1 MNFETISFE
10 LSGNIGTLKIN
21 RPKAL
26 NALNAQVVE
35 ELTACLRELRGNKD
49 LRCLIV
55 TGAGDKA
62 FVAGAD
68 IKEMSERE
76 ADTGE
81 QMAQDGQT
89 AFQLLEDLHCPSI
102 AAVNGF
108 ALGGGLELAL
118 SCDFIVASKKA
129 KVGLPEVS
137 LGLLPG
143 YGGTQRLARHIG
155 KGKARLMTLTGDIFK
170 AEQAEKWGLI
180 AMTTE
185 PDALMAEVMK
195 MATTIASRSPVALNL
210 AKRCI
215 NEGFDVSQAEGLKLE
230 AKLFGEVFKSKDK
243 IEGVGAFVEKRTP
256 EFTGE

>member
-1 MNFETISFE
+1 MNFETIGYE
-10 LSGNIGTLKIN
+10 LNDSIGTLKIN

-26 NALNAQVVE
+26 NALNAQVIE
-35 ELTACLRELRGNKD
+35 ELTACVRELRGDKD
-49 LRCLIV
+49 LRCLIIM
-55 TGAGDKA
+55 GAGDKA

-68 IKEMSERE
+68 IKEMSQRE

-81 QMAQDGQT
+81 AMAFAGQQ
-89 AFQLLEDLHCPSI
+89 AFQLIEEFHCPVI

-118 SCDFIVASKKA
+118 ACDFIIASKKA

-137 LGLLPG
+137 LGLIPG

-155 KGKARLMTLTGDIFK
+155 KANARLMTLSGDIFE

-180 AMTTE
+180 ALTVE
-185 PDALMAEVMK
+185 PDALMTEVNK
-195 MATTIASRSPVALNL
+195 LAKTISTRSPVALNL
-210 AKRCI
+210 AKRSI
-215 NEGFDVSQAEGLKLE
+215 NEGFDVTQDEGMKIE

-243 IEGVGAFVEKRTP
+243 IEGVAAFMEKRSP
-256 EFTGE
+256 NFTGA